1 MGHMNKD
8 MMQAT
13 KDMLAAK
20 GLDDEKGWALAV
32 SMAKDQLHEY
42 EQMALACD
50 DEKERIGLIH
60 EARGAKNFLA
70 SLLNALEETKSG
82 VTKSG
87 VRKEQ
92 EN

>member
-1 MGHMNKD
+1 MEAMNA
-8 MMQAT
+8 M

-20 GLDDEKGWALAV
+20 GLDDEKGWALV
-32 SMAKDQLHEY
+32 QQMAKDQLHEY

-50 DEKERIGLIH
+50 DERLRIELLH
-60 EARGAKNFLA
+60 EARGAKKFLA